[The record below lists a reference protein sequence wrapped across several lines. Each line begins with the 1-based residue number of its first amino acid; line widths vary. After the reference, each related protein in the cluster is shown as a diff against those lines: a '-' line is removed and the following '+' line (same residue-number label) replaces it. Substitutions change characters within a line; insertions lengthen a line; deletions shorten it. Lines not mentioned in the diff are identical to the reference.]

1 MSQPNPAVLP
11 RSIDPVDE
19 SFGLRL
25 RQLRTERG
33 LSQRDLARLSGVANT
48 TISLVEKGRIS
59 PSLSSIKKILD
70 GLDTTLS
77 AFFSDDLTHEPQ
89 TFYRRADLKKLSDG
103 KGISLTQIGWDMG
116 EQAIQIFW
124 GVYAVGG
131 DTGAEMMS
139 HDGEEGGFVV
149 KGVFEVTV
157 GGDVQVLSAGD
168 AYYFSSRKPHRF
180 RNIGAEAGEIIS
192 AQSPPSV

>member
-1 MSQPNPAVLP
+1 MPKADPAALP
-11 RSIDPVDE
+11 LGADPVDE

-25 RQLRTERG
+25 RQLRVARG

-77 AFFSDDLTHEPQ
+77 AFFSDDLAHEPQ
-89 TFYRRADLKKLSDG
+89 TFYRRADLKKISDS
-103 KGISLTQIGWDMG
+103 KGISLTQIGWDVG
-116 EQAIQIFW
+116 GQAMQILW

-131 DTGAEMMS
+131 DTGAEMMA
-139 HDGEEGGFVV
+139 HDGEEGGFIVR
-149 KGVFEVTV
+149 GVFEITV
-157 GGDVQVLSAGD
+157 GGEVQVLSAGD
-168 AYYFSSRKPHRF
+168 AYYFDSRKPHRF
-180 RNIGAEAGEIIS
+180 RNIGAEVGEIIS